1 MNLIG
6 SYILFRLHLAGD
18 QIPSVIFNDNIIDLL
33 KDYTEGGEK
42 YLY

>member
-1 MNLIG
+1 MDSLK
-6 SYILFRLHLAGD
+6 SKLDESTTLL
-18 QIPSVIFNDNIIDLL
+18 DNIIDLL